1 MAALGQVVNVLVLW
15 TTPYIDAALAHLRRA
30 GPAVKPKDA
39 ARLSPL
45 GHEYIN
51 VLGRYSFALA
61 GAIAEG
67 ELRSLHQRER
77 FSLR

>member
-1 MAALGQVVNVLVLW
+1 M
-15 TTPYIDAALAHLRRA
+15 
-30 GPAVKPKDA
+30 KPKDA